1 MDYGLIR
8 AIISILSFV
17 VMISMAI
24 AGWIAFK
31 KITSNHLLHL
41 DEDIKELKAEVKI
54 NVGNIAKIQ
63 TDVAIIATKLDSKK

>member
-8 AIISILSFV
+8 AMISILSFV

-31 KITSNHLLHL
+31 KITSNHLFHL
-41 DEDIKELKAEVKI
+41 DNDMKELKVDVRA
-54 NVGNIAKIQ
+54 NAGNIAKIQ
-63 TDVAIIATKLDSKK
+63 TDVAVIVTKLDSKK